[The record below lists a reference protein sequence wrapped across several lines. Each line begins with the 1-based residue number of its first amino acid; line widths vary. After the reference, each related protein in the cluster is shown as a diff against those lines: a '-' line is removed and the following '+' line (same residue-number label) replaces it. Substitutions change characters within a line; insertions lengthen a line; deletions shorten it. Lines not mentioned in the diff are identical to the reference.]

1 MRITIIGTGYVGLIT
16 GVCFAEM
23 GNQVICLDIDDDK
36 VKKLNGGNIHIYE
49 PGLNII
55 YSRNRK
61 EGRLHFTSN
70 LADAITKTDIVFLAL
85 PTPSKED
92 GSADISTVL
101 AVSSSLAKLFSEG
114 KKNGDF
120 KYKIVVNKSTVP
132 VGTSARIKEILEEF
146 GLVSGED
153 FDVASNPEF
162 LREGHA
168 VEDFMRPDRIVIGVS
183 SPKAEK
189 ILKEIY
195 NPFVRSGNPIIVM
208 DEKSAE
214 MTKYASNSYLAARI
228 TFINEIANLCEQI
241 GANVDHVR
249 YGMGTDRRI
258 GTKFLYPGMGFGGS
272 CFPKDV
278 RALSSMAEQSGYDFQ
293 MLNSILNV
301 NRLQRTRIL
310 KKMTNYFGEN
320 LKDLRIAV
328 WGLAFKANTNDVRES
343 PSHYLIRELVSKGA
357 TIIAF
362 DPEALET
369 TKQELGTLIEYAE
382 DQYAALE
389 RADALVIATEW
400 NEFRRPD
407 FKKMKKLMINPLIF
421 DGRNLYEPNIISQ
434 YGFEYFSMGRP
445 EMSRK

>member
-1 MRITIIGTGYVGLIT
+1 MKITIIGTGYVGLIT
-16 GVCFAEM
+16 GICLAEM
-23 GNQVICLDIDDDK
+23 GNQVICVDNDDEKID
-36 VKKLNGGNIHIYE
+36 KLNGGNLQIYE

-55 YSRNRK
+55 YSRIRK
-61 EGRLHFTSN
+61 EDRLHFISD
-70 LADAITKTDIVFLAL
+70 LSEAIINTDIIFLAL
-85 PTPSKED
+85 PTPSEED

-101 AVSSSLAKLFSEG
+101 AVSTELAKLFSG
-114 KKNGDF
+114 AKRSGNF
-120 KYKIVVNKSTVP
+120 TYKRVVNKSTVP
-132 VGTSARIKEILEEF
+132 VGTSAKIKAIFKES
-146 GLVSGED
+146 GLVIGKD

-214 MTKYASNSYLAARI
+214 MTKYASNSYLEARI
-228 TFINEIANLCEQI
+228 TFINEIANLCEQT

-278 RALSSMAEQSGYDFQ
+278 RALSALAEKSGYDFQ
-293 MLNSILNV
+293 MLKSILNV
-301 NRLQRTRIL
+301 NRLQRTQIIKRI
-310 KKMTNYFGEN
+310 TDHFGNN

-328 WGLAFKANTNDVRES
+328 
-343 PSHYLIRELVSKGA
+343 
-357 TIIAF
+357 
-362 DPEALET
+362 
-369 TKQELGTLIEYAE
+369 
-382 DQYAALE
+382 
-389 RADALVIATEW
+389 
-400 NEFRRPD
+400 
-407 FKKMKKLMINPLIF
+407 
-421 DGRNLYEPNIISQ
+421 
-434 YGFEYFSMGRP
+434 
-445 EMSRK
+445 

>member
-16 GVCFAEM
+16 GVCLAEM

-36 VKKLNGGNIHIYE
+36 IEKLNGGNINIYE
-49 PGLNII
+49 PGLKII

-61 EGRLHFTSN
+61 ERRLHFTSD
-70 LADAITKTDIVFLAL
+70 LSDAIIKTDIVFLAL
-85 PTPSKED
+85 PTPSMED
-92 GSADISTVL
+92 GSADISSVL
-101 AVSSSLAKLFSEG
+101 AVSSNMAKLFSEE
-114 KKNGDF
+114 KKNNNF
-120 KYKIVVNKSTVP
+120 TYKIVVNKSTVP
-132 VGTSARIKEILEEF
+132 VGTSDRIKHIFEKSGLE
-146 GLVSGED
+146 VGED

-162 LREGHA
+162 LREGYA
-168 VEDFMRPDRIVIGVS
+168 VEDFMKPDRIVIGVS

-228 TFINEIANLCEQI
+228 TFINEIANLCDQI

-249 YGMGTDRRI
+249 YGMGTDSRI
-258 GTKFLYPGMGFGGS
+258 GTQFLYPGIGFGGS

-278 RALSSMAEQSGYDFQ
+278 RALSSMAKKSGYNFQ
-293 MLNSILNV
+293 MLNSILDV
-301 NRLQRTRIL
+301 NQLQRTRII
-310 KKMTNYFGEN
+310 KRMKDYFGKSLE
-320 LKDLRIAV
+320 DIRFAV

-343 PSHYLIRELVSKGA
+343 PSHYLIKELISEGA
-357 TIIAF
+357 SIIAF
-362 DPEALET
+362 DPEAIET
-369 TKQELGTLIEYAE
+369 SKQELGTSIEYAE

-389 RADALVIATEW
+389 SADALVIATEW

-407 FKKMKKLMINPLIF
+407 FKRMKKLMKNPLIF
-421 DGRNLYEPNIISQ
+421 DGRNLYEPNIISK
-434 YGFEYFSMGRP
+434 YGFEYFSVGRP
-445 EMSRK
+445 

>member
-36 VKKLNGGNIHIYE
+36 IEELSGGNINIYE
-49 PGLNII
+49 PGLKII

-61 EGRLHFTSN
+61 ERRLHFTSD
-70 LADAITKTDIVFLAL
+70 LADAIVKTDIVFLAL
-85 PTPSKED
+85 PTPSMKD
-92 GSADISTVL
+92 GSADISSVL
-101 AVSSSLAKLFSEG
+101 AVSNNLAKLFSEE
-114 KKNGDF
+114 KKSDNF
-120 KYKIVVNKSTVP
+120 TYKIVVNKSTVP
-132 VGTSARIKEILEEF
+132 VGTSDKIKQIFEES
-146 GLVSGED
+146 GLVAGED

-168 VEDFMRPDRIVIGVS
+168 VEDFMKPDRIIIGVS
-183 SPKAEK
+183 SPRAEK

-228 TFINEIANLCEQI
+228 TFINEIANLCEHI
-241 GANVDHVR
+241 GAKADHVR
-249 YGMGTDRRI
+249 YGMGTDSRI
-258 GTKFLYPGMGFGGS
+258 GTQFLYPGIGFGGS

-278 RALSSMAEQSGYDFQ
+278 RALSSMAEKSGYDFQ
-293 MLNSILNV
+293 MLKSILDV
-301 NRLQRTRIL
+301 NQLQRTRII
-310 KKMTNYFGEN
+310 KRITGYFGKSLE
-320 LKDLRIAV
+320 DIRFAV

-343 PSHYLIRELVSKGA
+343 PSHYLIKELISKGA
-357 TIIAF
+357 SIIAF
-362 DPEALET
+362 DPEAIET
-369 TKQELGTLIEYAE
+369 TKQKLGELIEYAE

-407 FKKMKKLMINPLIF
+407 FKKMKKLMKNPLIF
-421 DGRNLYEPNIISQ
+421 DWKNLYEPKLISE
-434 YGFEYFSMGRP
+434 YGFEYFSIGRP
-445 EMSRK
+445 HM

>member
-1 MRITIIGTGYVGLIT
+1 M
-16 GVCFAEM
+16 
-23 GNQVICLDIDDDK
+23 Q
-36 VKKLNGGNIHIYE
+36 H
-49 PGLNII
+49 
-55 YSRNRK
+55 
-61 EGRLHFTSN
+61 TSN
-70 LADAITKTDIVFLAL
+70 LADAITKTDTVFLAV
-85 PTPSKED
+85 PPPVMED
-92 GSADISTVL
+92 GSSDISSVL
-101 AVSSSLAKLFSEG
+101 AVSTSLAKLFSDG

-208 DEKSAE
+208 DDKSAE

-278 RALSSMAEQSGYDFQ
+278 RALSALAEQSGYDFQ

-320 LKDLRIAV
+320 LKDLRIAI
-328 WGLAFKANTNDVRES
+328 WGLSFKANTNDVRES

-421 DGRNLYEPNIISQ
+421 DGRNLYEPEIISQ
-434 YGFEYFSMGRP
+434 YGFEYFSVGRP
-445 EMSRK
+445 EMLRK

>member
-23 GNQVICLDIDDDK
+23 GNQVICMDIDDDK
-36 VKKLNGGNIHIYE
+36 VGKLNGGIIHIYE
-49 PGLNII
+49 PGLKII
-55 YSRNRK
+55 YSRNIK
-61 EGRLHFTSN
+61 EKRLHFTSDF
-70 LADAITKTDIVFLAL
+70 ADAISKTEIVFLAL

-92 GSADISTVL
+92 GSADISSVMN
-101 AVSSSLAKLFSEG
+101 VSSNLAKLFLEE
-114 KKNGDF
+114 KKSGNF
-120 KYKIVVNKSTVP
+120 TYKIVVNKSTVP
-132 VGTSARIKEILEEF
+132 VGTSERIKEIFEES
-146 GLVSGED
+146 GLVVGED

-168 VEDFMRPDRIVIGVS
+168 VEDFMKPDRVVIGVS

-228 TFINEIANLCEQI
+228 TFINEIANLCEQV

-249 YGMGTDRRI
+249 YGMGTDSRI
-258 GTKFLYPGMGFGGS
+258 GTQFLYPGMGFGGS

-278 RALSSMAEQSGYDFQ
+278 RALSAMAEKNGYDFQ
-293 MLNSILNV
+293 MLISILNV
-301 NRLQRTRIL
+301 NQLQRTRIT
-310 KKMTNYFGEN
+310 KRITNYFGED
-320 LKDLRIAV
+320 LKDVKIAV

-343 PSHYLIRELVSKGA
+343 PSHYLIKELKSKGA
-357 TIIAF
+357 SIIAF
-362 DPEALET
+362 DPEAIET

-407 FKKMKKLMINPLIF
+407 FKKMKKLMKNPLIF
-421 DGRNLYEPNIISQ
+421 DGKNLYEPKLISE
-434 YGFEYFSMGRP
+434 YGFEYFSIGRP
-445 EMSRK
+445 YQK